1 MEAFQQLFAVL
12 FVLGL
17 LCACLWIFRRQG
29 WALRTPSRRRQ
40 KREQGPQLEIIDGL
54 TLTPHHSLHLVRL
67 ADRVLLVGLSP
78 QGCNLLDTSKAEVV
92 AGGAD
97 R

>member
-1 MEAFQQLFAVL
+1 MEAFQQFFAVL
-12 FVLGL
+12 LVLAL

-29 WALRTPSRRRQ
+29 WALRTPSRRRRRQDQ
-40 KREQGPQLEIIDGL
+40 KPQLEIIDGL

-78 QGCNLLDTSKAEVV
+78 QGCNLLDTSKAEIAAPGVES
-92 AGGAD
+92 
-97 R
+97 